1 MALTIASVIKKDL
14 KIYTRHT
21 KTVLL
26 IFLAPILI
34 TILIGSVFSG
44 GADHGLKDV
53 RLGVGGGSQLGRE
66 IIQELNNTQ
75 MFLITE
81 ENTTDHAVIEEGVKS
96 GRYSA
101 GIFIPVDE
109 TQAMKLYIDNS
120 RVQIAPV
127 ISTVFITTTEKMS
140 YELTL
145 GFLSRLWEE
154 LGQMEAKLEPLQD
167 GIIEINRSIS
177 SLNSSTAD
185 VISALDELNAT
196 RLNASVDEMKRTLEQ
211 MKLDLNRTAADVNVT
226 RQEIQQLNENV
237 EYIYDDAVLLRDELE
252 VVVDDI
258 GAAESALLDLQTSL
272 QQTYD
277 LACTA
282 DPSRGQCITLNA
294 TIQQVQDTRDLLQ
307 ERTAPVIS
315 LYNSLDTLVQTS
327 EQLHRKLEMTDAR
340 LQEMQASIDN
350 YTLEISNISEN
361 ITDIEHVVIT
371 LGDVKEQSTN
381 TSQKLEQLS
390 TGMANSTASL
400 VSEIEKTKGVINEV
414 TTKSPTDIAAPVTM
428 EMEQVFKATS
438 QLEFLMPGIISI
450 VLMFISFMLASITII
465 QERSQKTLIRTL
477 LTPLSLEAFLFA
489 KTFALILIALL
500 QGIIMVIVAFLLYG
514 VLIPVSQWGAL
525 FLVILVYSAS
535 FIGIGMALATLAD
548 SENTAMLLSLVLSIP
563 MLFLCGMF
571 FPFETMPPLMAW
583 LGNAL
588 PITMG
593 IRALDSVLI
602 YQQGSDVL
610 LGYLMPLLGYGVA
623 GLGLAYVL
631 LRREVMG

>member
-1 MALTIASVIKKDL
+1 
-14 KIYTRHT
+14 
-21 KTVLL
+21 
-26 IFLAPILI
+26 
-34 TILIGSVFSG
+34 
-44 GADHGLKDV
+44 
-53 RLGVGGGSQLGRE
+53 
-66 IIQELNNTQ
+66 
-75 MFLITE
+75 
-81 ENTTDHAVIEEGVKS
+81 
-96 GRYSA
+96 
-101 GIFIPVDE
+101 
-109 TQAMKLYIDNS
+109 
-120 RVQIAPV
+120 
-127 ISTVFITTTEKMS
+127 
-140 YELTL
+140 
-145 GFLSRLWEE
+145 
-154 LGQMEAKLEPLQD
+154 
-167 GIIEINRSIS
+167 
-177 SLNSSTAD
+177 
-185 VISALDELNAT
+185 
-196 RLNASVDEMKRTLEQ
+196 
-211 MKLDLNRTAADVNVT
+211 
-226 RQEIQQLNENV
+226 
-237 EYIYDDAVLLRDELE
+237 
-252 VVVDDI
+252 
-258 GAAESALLDLQTSL
+258 
-272 QQTYD
+272 
-277 LACTA
+277 
-282 DPSRGQCITLNA
+282 
-294 TIQQVQDTRDLLQ
+294 
-307 ERTAPVIS
+307 
-315 LYNSLDTLVQTS
+315 
-327 EQLHRKLEMTDAR
+327 
-340 LQEMQASIDN
+340 
-350 YTLEISNISEN
+350 
-361 ITDIEHVVIT
+361 VIT
-371 LGDVKEQSTN
+371 LGEVKEQSAD

-400 VSEIEKTKGVINEV
+400 ALEIEKTKGVINEV
-414 TTKSPTDIAAPVTM
+414 TTKSPTAIAAPVTM
-428 EMEQVFKATS
+428 EMEKVFKDKS

-465 QERSQKTLIRTL
+465 QERSQKTLVRTL
-477 LTPLSLEAFLFA
+477 LTPLSLEEFLFA

>member
-1 MALTIASVIKKDL
+1 LTIASVIKKDL
-14 KIYTRHT
+14 TIYTRHT

-44 GADHGLKDV
+44 GADQGLKDV
-53 RLGVGGGSQLGRE
+53 RLGVGGGSELGKE
-66 IIQELNNTQ
+66 IIQELNSSQ

-81 ENTTDHAVIEEGVKS
+81 ENTTDPTVIEEGVRS

-120 RVQIAPV
+120 RVQIAPI
-127 ISTVFITTTEKMS
+127 ISTVFITTIEKMS

-154 LGQMEAKLEPLQD
+154 LDQMEAKLDPLQD
-167 GIIEINRSIS
+167 GIVEINSSIS

-185 VISALDELNAT
+185 VISALDEINAT

-211 MKLDLNRTAADVNVT
+211 MKVDLNRTAADINVT
-226 RQEIQQLNENV
+226 RQEIKQLDENV
-237 EYIYDDAVLLRDELE
+237 DSIHNDAVLLRDELE

-258 GAAESALLDLQTSL
+258 DAADAALLDLQTSL

-277 LACTA
+277 LTCTI
-282 DPSRGQCITLNA
+282 DPSQAQCITLSA
-294 TIQQVQDTRDLLQ
+294 TIQQVQDTSDLLQ

-315 LYNSLDTLVQTS
+315 LYDSLDNLAQTS
-327 EQLHRKLEMTDAR
+327 AQLHEKLEMTDVR
-340 LQEMQASIDN
+340 LQEMQKSIDN

-361 ITDIEHVVIT
+361 IADIEDVVIT
-371 LGDVKEQSTN
+371 LEDVKVQSAN

-390 TGMANSTASL
+390 SGMANSTASL
-400 VSEIEKTKGVINEV
+400 ALEIEKTKGVINEV

-428 EMEQVFKATS
+428 EMDQVFKDKS

-465 QERSQKTLIRTL
+465 QERSQKTLVRTL
-477 LTPLSLEAFLFA
+477 LTPLSLEEFLFA

-623 GLGLAYVL
+623 GLGLAYLL

>member
-1 MALTIASVIKKDL
+1 MTIASVIKKDL

-21 KTVLL
+21 RTVLL

-34 TILIGSVFSG
+34 MILIGSVFSG
-44 GADHGLKDV
+44 GADQGLKDI

-66 IIQELNNTQ
+66 IIQELNSSQ

-81 ENTTDHAVIEEGVKS
+81 ENTSDPGVIEDGVRS
-96 GRYSA
+96 GKYSA

-145 GFLSRLWEE
+145 GFISHLWEE
-154 LGQMEAKLEPLQD
+154 LGQMERKLDPLQE
-167 GIIEINRSIS
+167 GIISINSSIS
-177 SLNSSTAD
+177 SLNSSTQD
-185 VISALDELNAT
+185 VVLALDEINAT
-196 RLNASVDEMKRTLEQ
+196 QLQFSVEEMKQTLSQ
-211 MKLDLNRTAADVNVT
+211 MKVDLNRTAADIAIT
-226 RQEIQQLNENV
+226 RQEIQQLDTNV
-237 EYIYDDAVLLRDELE
+237 NLINNDAVLLRDEMK

-258 GAAESALLDLQTSL
+258 NNADAALLDLQSGL

-277 LACTA
+277 LTCTI
-282 DPSRGQCITLNA
+282 DPSKPQCITLSA
-294 TIQQVQDTRDLLQ
+294 TIQQVQDTRNLLQ
-307 ERTAPVIS
+307 ERTAPVTS
-315 LYNSLDTLVQTS
+315 LYNSLDSVAQTS
-327 EQLHRKLEMTDAR
+327 AQLHEKLNMTDAR
-340 LQEMQASIDN
+340 LQEMQASIDG
-350 YTLEISNISEN
+350 YTLEIANISEN
-361 ITDIEHVVIT
+361 IADMENVVAT
-371 LGDVKEQSTN
+371 LANMKDNSAN
-381 TSQKLEQLS
+381 TSRQMHDMS
-390 TGMANSTASL
+390 MSMANSTASL
-400 VSEIEKTKGVINEV
+400 VSEIGKTRNIINEV
-414 TTKSPTDIAAPVTM
+414 TTKSPTDVAAPVRM
-428 EMEQVFKATS
+428 EMEKVFKDKS
-438 QLEFLMPGIISI
+438 QLDFLMPGIISI

-477 LTPLSLEAFLFA
+477 LTPLSLEEFLFA

-514 VLIPVSQWGAL
+514 VLIPVSQWGGL

-535 FIGIGMALATLAD
+535 FIGIGMVLATLAD
-548 SENTAMLLSLVLSIP
+548 SENTAMLMSLVLSIP

-593 IRALDSVLI
+593 IRALDSILI
-602 YQQGSDVL
+602 YQQGPGVL
-610 LGYLMPLLGYGVA
+610 LGYLTPLLGYGVA

>member
-1 MALTIASVIKKDL
+1 MSIASVIKKDL
-14 KIYTRHT
+14 KIYIRHT
-21 KTVLL
+21 RTVLL

-44 GADHGLKDV
+44 GDDQGLKDV
-53 RLGVGGGSQLGRE
+53 RLGVGGGSELGRE
-66 IIQELNNTQ
+66 IIQELNSSQ

-81 ENTTDHAVIEEGVKS
+81 ENTSDPAVIEEGVRS

-127 ISTVFITTTEKMS
+127 ISTVFMTTTKKIS
-140 YELTL
+140 YQLTL
-145 GFLSRLWEE
+145 GFLSGLWEE
-154 LGQMEAKLEPLQD
+154 LDRMEAKLDPLKK
-167 GIIEINRSIS
+167 GVVAINTSIS
-177 SLNSSTAD
+177 ALNSSTAD

-211 MKLDLNRTAADVNVT
+211 MKIDLNRTAADINVT
-226 RQEIQQLNENV
+226 RQEIKQLDENV
-237 EYIYDDAVLLRDELE
+237 DYIHSDAVLLRDELK
-252 VVVDDI
+252 VVVEDI
-258 GAAESALLDLQTSL
+258 NTANAALLDIHTSL

-277 LACTA
+277 LTCMIN
-282 DPSRGQCITLNA
+282 PSQTKCITLNL
-294 TIQQVQDTRDLLQ
+294 TIRQVQDTRNVLQ
-307 ERTAPVIS
+307 ERAAPVMS
-315 LYNSLDTLVQTS
+315 LYDNLNNLAQTS
-327 EQLHRKLEMTDAR
+327 AQLHQKLEMTDVR
-340 LQEMQASIDN
+340 LQEMQRSIDN
-350 YTLEISNISEN
+350 YTLEISNIHEN
-361 ITDIEHVVIT
+361 IADIEKVLIT
-371 LGDVKEQSTN
+371 LGNVKEQSTN
-381 TSQKLEQLS
+381 TSQKMENLS

-400 VSEIEKTKGVINEV
+400 ASEIEKTKGVINEV
-414 TTKSPTDIAAPVTM
+414 TTKSPTVIAAPVAM
-428 EMEQVFKATS
+428 EMEKVFKDRS

-465 QERSQKTLIRTL
+465 QERSQKTLVRTL
-477 LTPLSLEAFLFA
+477 LTPLSLEEFLFA

-500 QGIIMVIVAFLLYG
+500 QGIIMVIVAFLFYG
-514 VLIPVSQWGAL
+514 VLIPVSQWGEL

-548 SENTAMLLSLVLSIP
+548 SENTAMLMSLVLSIP

-610 LGYLMPLLGYGVA
+610 LGYLTPLLGYGVA
-623 GLGLAYVL
+623 GLVLAYML

>member
-1 MALTIASVIKKDL
+1 
-14 KIYTRHT
+14 
-21 KTVLL
+21 
-26 IFLAPILI
+26 
-34 TILIGSVFSG
+34 
-44 GADHGLKDV
+44 
-53 RLGVGGGSQLGRE
+53 GVVA
-66 IIQELNNTQ
+66 I
-75 MFLITE
+75 
-81 ENTTDHAVIEEGVKS
+81 
-96 GRYSA
+96 
-101 GIFIPVDE
+101 
-109 TQAMKLYIDNS
+109 NS
-120 RVQIAPV
+120 
-127 ISTVFITTTEKMS
+127 S
-140 YELTL
+140 
-145 GFLSRLWEE
+145 
-154 LGQMEAKLEPLQD
+154 
-167 GIIEINRSIS
+167 IN

-185 VISALDELNAT
+185 VITALDELNAT
-196 RLNASVDEMKRTLEQ
+196 RLNASVDEMKHTLEQ
-211 MKLDLNRTAADVNVT
+211 MKVDLNQTAADINVT
-226 RQEIQQLNENV
+226 RQEIKQLDENV
-237 EYIYDDAVLLRDELE
+237 DYIYNDAVLLRDELE

-258 GAAESALLDLQTSL
+258 DAADAALLDLQTSL

-277 LACTA
+277 FTCTV
-282 DPSRGQCITLNA
+282 DPSQAQCITLNV

-315 LYNSLDTLVQTS
+315 LYDSLDNLAQTS
-327 EQLHRKLEMTDAR
+327 AQLHKKLEMTDAR
-340 LQEMQASIDN
+340 LQEMQESIDN
-350 YTLEISNISEN
+350 YTLEISNINEN
-361 ITDIEHVVIT
+361 IADIENVVTT
-371 LGDVKEQSTN
+371 LGEVKEQSAN

-400 VSEIEKTKGVINEV
+400 ALEIEKTKGVINEV
-414 TTKSPTDIAAPVTM
+414 ITKSPTAIAAPVSM
-428 EMEQVFKATS
+428 EIEQVFRDKS

-465 QERSQKTLIRTL
+465 QERAQKTLIRTL
-477 LTPLSLEAFLFA
+477 LTPLSLEEFLFA

-514 VLIPVSQWGAL
+514 VLIPVSQWAEL

-548 SENTAMLLSLVLSIP
+548 SENTAMLMSLVLSIP

-610 LGYLMPLLGYGVA
+610 LGYLTPLLGYGVA

>member
-1 MALTIASVIKKDL
+1 MTIASVIKKDL
-14 KIYTRHT
+14 KIYIRHT
-21 KTVLL
+21 RTVLL

-44 GADHGLKDV
+44 GADQGLKDV
-53 RLGVGGGSQLGRE
+53 RLGVGGGSELGRE
-66 IIQELNNTQ
+66 IIQELNSSR
-75 MFLITE
+75 MFLIIE
-81 ENTTDHAVIEEGVKS
+81 ENTSDPAVIEEGVMS
-96 GRYSA
+96 GKYSA

-120 RVQIAPV
+120 RIQIAPV
-127 ISTVFITTTEKMS
+127 ISTVFMTTTEKMS

-154 LGQMEAKLEPLQD
+154 LGRMDAKLDPLQE
-167 GIIEINRSIS
+167 GVAAINTSIS

-196 RLNASVDEMKRTLEQ
+196 RLNASVDDMESTLEQ
-211 MKLDLNRTAADVNVT
+211 MNVDLNRTAGDINVT
-226 RQEIQQLNENV
+226 RQEIRQLNENV
-237 EYIYDDAVLLRDELE
+237 DYIYNDAVLLRDELE
-252 VVVDDI
+252 VVVDNID
-258 GAAESALLDLQTSL
+258 AADTALLDLQTGL
-272 QQTYD
+272 EQTYD
-277 LACTA
+277 ITCTI
-282 DPSRGQCITLNA
+282 DPSQAQCVTLRI
-294 TIQQVQDTRDLLQ
+294 TIQQVQDTRTLLE

-315 LYNSLDTLVQTS
+315 LYDSLDNLAQTS
-327 EQLHRKLEMTDAR
+327 AQLHEKLEMTDAR
-340 LQEMQASIDN
+340 LQEMQRSVDN
-350 YTLEISNISEN
+350 YTFEISTIHEN
-361 ITDIEHVVIT
+361 IADIEKVLIT
-371 LGDVKEQSTN
+371 LGNVKEQSTT
-381 TSQKLEQLS
+381 TSQKLENLS

-400 VSEIEKTKGVINEV
+400 TLEIEKTKGVINDV
-414 TTKSPTDIAAPVTM
+414 TTKSPTAIAAPVAM
-428 EMEQVFKATS
+428 EMEQVFKDKS
-438 QLEFLMPGIISI
+438 RLEFLMPGIISI

-465 QERSQKTLIRTL
+465 QERAQKTLVRTL
-477 LTPLSLEAFLFA
+477 LTPLSLEEFLFA

-514 VLIPVSQWGAL
+514 VLIPASQWGEL

-548 SENTAMLLSLVLSIP
+548 SENTAMLMSLVLSIP

-602 YQQGSDVL
+602 YQQGSDML
-610 LGYLMPLLGYGVA
+610 IGYLTPLLGYGVA